1 VRVEDGEADAARDRL
16 HALYVAHSGS
26 VSAYLRRRDRGDHA
40 EDLLAETFLVA
51 WQRLGSI
58 PAGGELPWLY
68 GVAHNLLRAQWR
80 RQTSESAAVA
90 GLVRVTRDADGDP
103 GEGVMAVELRAVL
116 AALTADQVEV
126 LLLSAWEGLTGAAL
140 ATALGC
146 SPVAARVRLH
156 RARRALTHAFTVAD
170 DPPDRDSSPDRD
182 PPQPATN
189 ATPTSRSAP
198 TVDLDPD
205 RSGVTR

>member
-1 VRVEDGEADAARDRL
+1 M
-16 HALYVAHSGS
+16 
-26 VSAYLRRRDRGDHA
+26 
-40 EDLLAETFLVA
+40 
-51 WQRLGSI
+51 
-58 PAGGELPWLY
+58 Y

-170 DPPDRDSSPDRD
+170 DPPDRDFSPT
-182 PPQPATN
+182 ATLHN
-189 ATPTSRSAP
+189 LPRTRRRPRGPRRPSTSIPT
-198 TVDLDPD
+198 
-205 RSGVTR
+205 GQE